1 MRFRLPRSS
10 IAPSGRPRSVRL
22 VVLATLIAVLTQLT
36 LVTAAPSAL
45 AAGAVPAG
53 ITQLV
58 TVVAPSRTAQLAEL
72 RAYDL
77 VGGQWQQVIGPLT
90 VRVGAMGVGATNESL
105 SRTPA
110 GDFPLT
116 GSFGRKPNPGTT
128 MPYFQT
134 DTQDWWDS
142 NPASPTYNLHVRRA
156 TSPGG
161 NSENLYRAG
170 AVYDHAI
177 VIGYNT
183 KRVPGAGSAIFLHIS
198 NGRATAGCVATN
210 LDTVVALLRWLRP
223 AANPQ
228 IRIRPL

>member
-1 MRFRLPRSS
+1 
-10 IAPSGRPRSVRL
+10 VRL
-22 VVLATLIAVLTQLT
+22 VVLGTLVAVLTQLT
-36 LVTAAPSAL
+36 LVTATPSAL

-53 ITQLV
+53 VTQLV
-58 TVVAPSRTAQLAEL
+58 TVVAPNSTSQLAEL

-77 VGGQWQQVIGPLT
+77 VGGTWQQVLGPLT
-90 VRVGAMGVGATNESL
+90 VRVGAMGVGATNENL
-105 SRTPA
+105 TRTPA

-116 GSFGRKPNPGTT
+116 GSFGRRPNPGTV
-128 MPYFQT
+128 MPYFRT
-134 DTQDWWDS
+134 DTLDWWDS
-142 NPASPTYNLHVRRA
+142 NPSSPTYNLHVRRS

-161 NSENLYRAG
+161 NSENLYLAG

-183 KRVPGAGSAIFLHIS
+183 ARVPGAGSAIFLHIS

-210 LDTVVALLRWLRP
+210 IDTVVWLLRWLRP
-223 AANPQ
+223 SANPQ

>member
-1 MRFRLPRSS
+1 MRFRLSPSSVARSS
-10 IAPSGRPRSVRL
+10 GPRALRL
-22 VVLATLIAVLTQLT
+22 MVLTAVLAVLTPVAV
-36 LVTAAPSAL
+36 VTGTPGAL
-45 AAGAVPAG
+45 AGPVPAG
-53 ITQLV
+53 VTQLV
-58 TVVAPSRTAQLAEL
+58 TVVAPTRTSQLAEL

-77 VGGQWQQVIGPLT
+77 VGGVWRQNMGPLT
-90 VRVGAMGVGATNESL
+90 VRVGSMGVGTTNETL

-116 GSFGRKPNPGTT
+116 GAFGRRANPGTT

-134 DTQDWWDS
+134 DALDWWDS

-170 AVYDHAI
+170 SVYDHAI
-177 VIGYNT
+177 VIGYNQA
-183 KRVPGAGSAIFLHIS
+183 RVPGAGSAIFLHIS
-198 NGRATAGCVATN
+198 NGKATAGCVATN
-210 LDTVVALLRWLRP
+210 MDTVVKLLRWLRP
-223 AANPQ
+223 EARPQ